1 MLEVTTLPARL
12 DFRHWKGDDLDV
24 TIEVYSVSGTTETP
38 VDFTGYTATMVWER
52 PGNDTAVL
60 SISTSA
66 EITFPAAG
74 QIRIQVTDT
83 ALDAAL
89 DLGKYDIRIKL
100 TSAGGLNKTYFAGS
114 FKFEYK

>member
-1 MLEVTTLPARL
+1 MLEITTLPARL

-38 VDFTGYTATMVWER
+38 VDFTGYTGTMIWER
-52 PGNDTAVL
+52 PGSATAVL
-60 SISTSA
+60 TVDTDS
-66 EITFPAAG
+66 EMTFPAAG

-83 ALDAAL
+83 AMESAL
-89 DLGKYDIRIKL
+89 ELGKYDIRIKL
-100 TSAGGLNKTYFAGS
+100 TSAGGLNKTYFAGT

>member
-38 VDFTGYTATMVWER
+38 VDFTGYTAVMTWER
-52 PGNDTAVL
+52 PGSDAAVL
-60 SISTSA
+60 EVDTDT

-83 ALDAAL
+83 ALETAL
-89 DLGKYDIRIKL
+89 ETGKYDIRIKL